1 MKKICP
7 FLFLLWALA
16 LAAGAQNDHWS
27 YSVSP
32 SLYTPMRAKSAVT
45 VVYSNNV
52 AYVIQSEDNILY
64 VSEVDPATMLVLGTT
79 YTLTPGTMY
88 QNIVLRGG
96 YEDLNGDIVVYG
108 NCYTTVGYDVHFA
121 AILNPGNNFVGS
133 RYLFDHSINPLGV
146 FVAGCCGYDVNGTV
160 VQILVSSNGKLYAYD
175 NNYTFYTSGYAS
187 TYGSETHFTD
197 ISWDNHHQCFIA
209 SGSALDY
216 TVHTCDPFL
225 FFFTFNLST
234 LSWPPMLCYVIR
246 NNLYTD
252 WSEGRALHANLNVDA
267 DELVLYQDLRENDY
281 DIIWLTHIGDY
292 LNNNPTIYSSYCH
305 LLPLHKISAYDLVY
319 DSHNNRLD
327 LLGQFDYCDA
337 PATFIAQTD
346 PYNLS
351 YLNIGQVSSPTGNSF
366 CPSWNVPNQNILGNS
381 VKLNNTALN
390 PFNPCHT
397 ILHTGV
403 CKNSQDTTAYVT
415 ETADISLSKCDYP
428 AFPLSKDRFPTI
440 QTFASPV
447 SLDTCLFG
455 NLFFSTT
462 SGAYTSEVNECKDAV
477 ACHKENWEYPMP
489 RMLGKGES
497 AIHMEDG
504 HHFVCENFSG
514 TIRYAIYDVS
524 GALMDNG
531 LTINGE
537 KNILTVYRS
546 GLYFIVADDDNG
558 NCAVLKF
565 PVVR

>member
-1 MKKICP
+1 MKKICT
-7 FLFLLWALA
+7 FLFLLLVLA
-16 LAAGAQNDHWS
+16 FDAGAQNDHWS

-45 VVYSNNV
+45 VVHSNNV

-79 YTLTPGTMY
+79 YTLTPGSMY

-96 YEDLNGDIVVYG
+96 YEDFNGDIVVYG

-133 RYLFDHSINPLGV
+133 RYLFDRSINPLGV
-146 FVAGCCGYDVNGTV
+146 FVAGCSGYDVNGTV

-175 NNYTFYTSGYAS
+175 NNYTFHTNDYALID
-187 TYGSETHFTD
+187 GSEMLFTD
-197 ISWDNHHQCFIA
+197 ISWDDSHQCFIA
-209 SGSALDY
+209 SGSVFDY

-225 FFFTFNLST
+225 VFFEFDLPT
-234 LSWPPMLCYVIR
+234 LSWPPLQYYVIR

-252 WSEGRALHANLNVDA
+252 WSEGRALHANLDVDA
-267 DELVLYQDLRENDY
+267 DELILYQDLRENDY
-281 DIIWLTHIGDY
+281 DIIWLTRIGNY

-327 LLGQFDYCDA
+327 LLGQFDYCDT
-337 PATFIAQTD
+337 PVTFIAQTD
-346 PYNLS
+346 PYDLS

-397 ILHTGV
+397 ILHTGI

-415 ETADISLSKCDYP
+415 ETADISLSQCDYP
-428 AFPLSKDRFPTI
+428 AFPLSKKRFPTI
-440 QTFASPV
+440 HTPSYIKT
-447 SLDTCLFG
+447 SDTCMFG
-455 NLFFSTT
+455 NYLYSTT
-462 SGAYTSEVNECKDAV
+462 PGAFAHEVNECKDAV
-477 ACHKENWEYPMP
+477 TCHNGNEEYPIP

-497 AIHMEDG
+497 AIHTEDG
-504 HHFVCENFSG
+504 RHFVCENFSG

-524 GALMDNG
+524 GRLLDNG

-537 KNILTVYRS
+537 KNLFTVCRS
-546 GLYFIVADDDNG
+546 GVYLIVACDDIG
-558 NCAVLKF
+558 HSAVLKF
-565 PVVR
+565 PVVY